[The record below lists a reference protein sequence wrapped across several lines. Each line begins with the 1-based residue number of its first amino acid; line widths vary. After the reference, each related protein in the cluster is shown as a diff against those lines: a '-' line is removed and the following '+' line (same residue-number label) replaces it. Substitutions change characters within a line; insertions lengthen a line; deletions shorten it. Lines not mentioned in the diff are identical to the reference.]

1 MLLLV
6 QQLAAQNRY
15 SVVIDELMAD
25 PTPPVGLPAVEY
37 IELKNVSG
45 SNINLSG
52 WRIADAGAQSG
63 PLPAYILKP
72 DSFLIV
78 CSSSSLAQ
86 LLPFGPAV
94 SVSGFPSLDNDGDI
108 ITLRSPSGMAI
119 HTVAYT
125 TAWYRNPA
133 KAGGGWSL
141 EMTDTR
147 NPCGGAGNWKA
158 STGAL
163 GGTPGKRNA
172 NDAPNPDTQ
181 PPRLTH
187 TYTTGAGEV
196 VAVFNEPLDST
207 TAARSASYRFSDG
220 IPVLT
225 ALPLG
230 PLFQQVRLTRGSV
243 LQPGTIYRL
252 TVNDVTDCAGNAI
265 GAFNTAR
272 SGLPVEPD
280 SLDIVVNELLFN
292 PKPGGADYIEYYN
305 RSARV
310 FDAARLFMANR
321 NSAGDVA
328 NIKKLSE
335 QPFLVFPGDYI
346 TITENRERVLT
357 DYWVKE
363 PGWLLQAPALPPM
376 NNDEGTVMILGLQG
390 NIIEEVRYTEKWHF
404 PLLGNTAGIS
414 LERLNPNAPAQA
426 AANWHSSA
434 SSAGYGTPMAKNAQY
449 ITGESGDG
457 IVTVMPKTFSPDNDG
472 RDDVLNI
479 SYRLT
484 EPGYTARV
492 VVFNVAGWPVRQLAN
507 NQLLGISGSWNWNGL
522 GDNNERLP
530 MGIYIVWV
538 EMFNLDG
545 RRTNMKNAVVLSRPL

>member
-1 MLLLV
+1 MCKKKILTIVMLLLV

-172 NDAPNPDTQ
+172 NYAPNPDTQ
-181 PPRLTH
+181 PPSLTH

-196 VAVFNEPLDST
+196 VA
-207 TAARSASYRFSDG
+207 
-220 IPVLT
+220 
-225 ALPLG
+225 
-230 PLFQQVRLTRGSV
+230 
-243 LQPGTIYRL
+243 
-252 TVNDVTDCAGNAI
+252 
-265 GAFNTAR
+265 
-272 SGLPVEPD
+272 
-280 SLDIVVNELLFN
+280 
-292 PKPGGADYIEYYN
+292 
-305 RSARV
+305 
-310 FDAARLFMANR
+310 
-321 NSAGDVA
+321 
-328 NIKKLSE
+328 
-335 QPFLVFPGDYI
+335 
-346 TITENRERVLT
+346 
-357 DYWVKE
+357 
-363 PGWLLQAPALPPM
+363 
-376 NNDEGTVMILGLQG
+376 
-390 NIIEEVRYTEKWHF
+390 
-404 PLLGNTAGIS
+404 
-414 LERLNPNAPAQA
+414 
-426 AANWHSSA
+426 
-434 SSAGYGTPMAKNAQY
+434 
-449 ITGESGDG
+449 
-457 IVTVMPKTFSPDNDG
+457 
-472 RDDVLNI
+472 
-479 SYRLT
+479 
-484 EPGYTARV
+484 
-492 VVFNVAGWPVRQLAN
+492 
-507 NQLLGISGSWNWNGL
+507 
-522 GDNNERLP
+522 
-530 MGIYIVWV
+530 
-538 EMFNLDG
+538 
-545 RRTNMKNAVVLSRPL
+545 